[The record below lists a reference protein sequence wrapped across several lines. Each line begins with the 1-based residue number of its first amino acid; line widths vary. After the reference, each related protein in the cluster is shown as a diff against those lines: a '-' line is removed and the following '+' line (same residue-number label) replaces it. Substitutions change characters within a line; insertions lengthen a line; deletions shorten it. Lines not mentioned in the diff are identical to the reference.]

1 MKFDSLA
8 QCKQYISA
16 DAYRYIGTFSKF
28 AAFKLRLKVIGFRYT
43 RVMRICCYLRSRKW
57 LLPIYLI
64 YRLKLNR
71 LSYKSGIQISETTQI
86 GKGFYIGH
94 FGCIVVSDQAVIGSN
109 VNISQGITIGR
120 TNRGEKQGVPT
131 IGDEVYIGPGAKI
144 IGKINIGNNITI
156 GANAVVTAD
165 VPDNACV
172 VGIPAKIISYA
183 GSEGYVN
190 RTVK

>member
-1 MKFDSLA
+1 MKFDSLS
-8 QCKQYISA
+8 QCKEHIYA
-16 DAYRYIGTFSKF
+16 DAYRYTGSYSRITRL
-28 AAFKLRLKVIGFRYT
+28 KLRMKAIGFRYT
-43 RVMRICCYLRSRKW
+43 RVMRICCYLRSRK
-57 LLPIYLI
+57 LLFPIYLI

-71 LSYKSGIQISETTQI
+71 LSYKSGIQIPDTTQI

-94 FGCIVVSDQAVIGSN
+94 FGCIVISDQTIIGNN

-131 IGDEVYIGPGAKI
+131 IGNDVYIGPGAKI

-156 GANAVVTAD
+156 GANAVVTSN

-172 VGIPAKIISYA
+172 AGIPAKIISYA

-190 RTVK
+190 RKVK

>member
-1 MKFDSLA
+1 MKFDSLS
-8 QCKQYISA
+8 QCKEYIHA
-16 DAYRYIGTFSKF
+16 DAYRYIGTYSRT
-28 AAFKLRLKVIGFRYT
+28 ARLKLRLKVIGFRYT

-57 LLPIYLI
+57 LLPIYFI

-71 LSYKSGIQISETTQI
+71 LSYKSSIQISETTQI

-156 GANAVVTAD
+156 GANAVVTSD
-165 VPDNACV
+165 IPDNACV
-172 VGIPAKIISYA
+172 AGIPAKIISYA

-190 RTVK
+190 RKV

>member
-1 MKFDSLA
+1 
-8 QCKQYISA
+8 
-16 DAYRYIGTFSKF
+16 
-28 AAFKLRLKVIGFRYT
+28 
-43 RVMRICCYLRSRKW
+43 MRICCYLRSRKW
-57 LLPIYLI
+57 LLPIYFI

-94 FGCIVVSDQAVIGSN
+94 FGCIVVSGQAVIGSN

-156 GANAVVTAD
+156 GANAVVTSD
-165 VPDNACV
+165 IPDNACV
-172 VGIPAKIISYA
+172 AGIPAKIISYA

-190 RTVK
+190 RKV

>member
-1 MKFDSLA
+1 
-8 QCKQYISA
+8 
-16 DAYRYIGTFSKF
+16 
-28 AAFKLRLKVIGFRYT
+28 
-43 RVMRICCYLRSRKW
+43 MRICSYLRSRK
-57 LLPIYLI
+57 LLFPIYLI

-71 LSYKSGIQISETTQI
+71 LSYKSGIQIPDTTQI

-94 FGCIVVSDQAVIGSN
+94 FGCIVISAQTIIGNN

-131 IGDEVYIGPGAKI
+131 IGNDVYIGPGAKI
-144 IGKINIGNNITI
+144 IGKINIGDNITI
-156 GANAVVTAD
+156 GANAVVTSD

-172 VGIPAKIISYA
+172 AGIPAKIISYA

-190 RTVK
+190 RKVK